1 MPARG
6 GAEVAFGIHYN
17 YNYNTFFIDRICT
30 RRAPARPVRACF
42 VRGCCTDV
50 VQEHD
55 LRTTPAQ
62 CNAKRTLSSHF
73 TVHASHPALRTSH
86 LHLALHLTSNH
97 VSSSHLISALLI
109 SSHLFSHVIKVSS
122 SQLFSSYPSTDQPL
136 SSPRSSSQ
144 LILAVLHAKKLLL
157 SERSPLHKKPL
168 GAESFCTQTNT
179 WDPNAFR
186 QKSLSENFV
195 LQSLHKSTSQYYFAL
210 QSLHKKRPSTTL
222 YHKAC
227 TKHFP
232 VLLCTTKLA
241 QSTFQ
246 YYFVLQSLHKALPS
260 TTLYYKACT
269 KHVPVLLCT
278 AKFAQSTSQYYFVL
292 AQSTSQYFCVLQSLH
307 KALPSSALYRKAC
320 TKHFPALLCTTKL
333 AQSTSQYY
341 FVLQSLH
348 KALPST
354 TLYYKARTKHVPVLL
369 CIAKLARSTSQYY
382 FVLQSLHKA
391 LPSTTL
397 YYKAR
402 TKHVPVLLC
411 TTKLA
416 QSTSQYYF
424 VLQSSHK
431 ARSSTTLY
439 CKACTKSF
447 PIHPNTTLYY
457 KACTKHFPVLLCT
470 TKLAQSTSQ
479 LKSTDKSHNLPS
491 RCGFIRFFGRVS
503 SLQTLQVHPISSDFR
518 ASSHQLPA
526 FKPQKLSQNAPCL
539 VLAST
544 SDHPRRDPR

>member
-6 GAEVAFGIHYN
+6 GAEVAFGIH

-42 VRGCCTDV
+42 VRGCCADV

-73 TVHASHPALRTSH
+73 AVHASHPALRTSH

-168 GAESFCTQTNT
+168 GAESFCTQTDT
-179 WDPNAFR
+179 WDTNAFR

-222 YHKAC
+222 Y
-227 TKHFP
+227 
-232 VLLCTTKLA
+232 
-241 QSTFQ
+241 
-246 YYFVLQSLHKALPS
+246 
-260 TTLYYKACT
+260 YKACT
-269 KHVPVLLCT
+269 KHVPV
-278 AKFAQSTSQYYFVL
+278 
-292 AQSTSQYFCVLQSLH
+292 
-307 KALPSSALYRKAC
+307 
-320 TKHFPALLCTTKL
+320 LLCTTKL

-348 KALPST
+348 KARPST
-354 TLYYKARTKHVPVLL
+354 TLYCKVCAKYFPVLLCTSTKHVPVLL
-369 CIAKLARSTSQYY
+369 CTTKLAQSTSQYC
-382 FVLQSLHKA
+382 FVPQSLHKA

-397 YYKAR
+397 YYKAC
-402 TKHVPVLLC
+402 TKHFPVLLC

-439 CKACTKSF
+439 CKACTKHF
-447 PIHPNTTLYY
+447 PVLLCTTKLAQSTSQYYFVLQSSHKARSSTTLYY

-470 TKLAQSTSQ
+470 TKLAQSTFQYYFVLQS
-479 LKSTDKSHNLPS
+479 LHEVLP
-491 RCGFIRFFGRVS
+491 
-503 SLQTLQVHPISSDFR
+503 
-518 ASSHQLPA
+518 
-526 FKPQKLSQNAPCL
+526 N
-539 VLAST
+539 T
-544 SDHPRRDPR
+544 S

>member
-1 MPARG
+1 MHLDRK
-6 GAEVAFGIHYN
+6 AFPKTLY
-17 YNYNTFFIDRICT
+17 Y
-30 RRAPARPVRACF
+30 RAC
-42 VRGCCTDV
+42 T
-50 VQEHD
+50 
-55 LRTTPAQ
+55 
-62 CNAKRTLSSHF
+62 
-73 TVHASHPALRTSH
+73 
-86 LHLALHLTSNH
+86 
-97 VSSSHLISALLI
+97 
-109 SSHLFSHVIKVSS
+109 
-122 SQLFSSYPSTDQPL
+122 
-136 SSPRSSSQ
+136 
-144 LILAVLHAKKLLL
+144 
-157 SERSPLHKKPL
+157 
-168 GAESFCTQTNT
+168 
-179 WDPNAFR
+179 
-186 QKSLSENFV
+186 
-195 LQSLHKSTSQYYFAL
+195 
-210 QSLHKKRPSTTL
+210 
-222 YHKAC
+222 
-227 TKHFP
+227 
-232 VLLCTTKLA
+232 
-241 QSTFQ
+241 
-246 YYFVLQSLHKALPS
+246 KALPS
-260 TTLYYKACT
+260 TTLHYKACT
-269 KHVPVLLCT
+269 KNVPV
-278 AKFAQSTSQYYFVL
+278 
-292 AQSTSQYFCVLQSLH
+292 
-307 KALPSSALYRKAC
+307 
-320 TKHFPALLCTTKL
+320 LLCTTKL

-348 KALPST
+348 KARPST
-354 TLYYKARTKHVPVLL
+354 TLYCKVCAKYFPVLLCTSTKHVPVLL
-369 CIAKLARSTSQYY
+369 CTTKLAQSTSQYC
-382 FVLQSLHKA
+382 FVPQSLHKA

-397 YYKAR
+397 YYKAC
-402 TKHVPVLLC
+402 TKHFPVLLCTTKLAQSTSQCYFVLQSSHKARSSTTLYCKACTKHFPALLC

-544 SDHPRRDPR
+544 SDHPRRDPRWRHPAPAGRRRAAGSGGRSHAATDCPGGGWRARGAEPPGPRMGGGAGELGWGWRGWRWGWG